1 MYNEMV
7 VLKLVQSMTKLITSP
22 PEVFKDQ
29 IHEHFRKNG
38 ENFYQRIKSWMELS
52 ELNSSPEDK
61 VTEIGEHQVKK
72 KNVFPLKDNR
82 FVFFSFLPQPI
93 AKPDFPLIPASKG
106 FCLTLVSFLDGF
118 HKKLKEIKAVS

>member
-38 ENFYQRIKSWMELS
+38 EKFYKRIKTWMELS
-52 ELNSSPEDK
+52 SEKSADKVLGMLTTTVKSFKFLNSFCFS
-61 VTEIGEHQVKK
+61 IQQKK
-72 KNVFPLKDNR
+72 LTNL
-82 FVFFSFLPQPI
+82 SFL
-93 AKPDFPLIPASKG
+93 
-106 FCLTLVSFLDGF
+106 
-118 HKKLKEIKAVS
+118 